1 MHPCTTLHHPATW
14 THPLL
19 PALPPQE
26 CDKVE
31 LIFTK
36 FVSLIASTPTIQTLL
51 PLTPTGELCDI
62 DGNCVDAG
70 EDEIFRLT
78 TAEGKLGVAVEK
90 VSVETPE
97 MDPSLL
103 FEQDPVQILDALLPL
118 YLNSCLLRSLQ
129 VRPGALL
136 CDEQRCLRVCCGR
149 ACCLAAQV
157 DGVAASCVCKSQH
170 PHVTGASVLLLPRCL
185 VLTTPCSPSPL
196 PAGGPGLG
204 AGCPHERH
212 EQRQ

>member
-1 MHPCTTLHHPATW
+1 
-14 THPLL
+14 
-19 PALPPQE
+19 
-26 CDKVE
+26 VE

-78 TAEGKLGVAVEK
+78 TSEGKLGVAVEK

-129 VRPGALL
+129 VRHGALWS
-136 CDEQRCLRVCCGR
+136 CPSAACVCCSC
-149 ACCLAAQV
+149 ACCLAALV
-157 DGVAASCVCKSQH
+157 RVVAASSVC
-170 PHVTGASVLLLPRCL
+170 ASLSIPCSFMLLLWLSSCWP
-185 VLTTPCSPSPL
+185 
-196 PAGGPGLG
+196 PAW
-204 AGCPHERH
+204 C
-212 EQRQ
+212 